1 MYVMIFLVTSL
12 HEYLLKNVM
21 NKIFNVNNMCII
33 HIYKTN
39 VSMSMIQCIF
49 HTPPP
54 LKGPLPLQT
63 LPHHLQS
70 LKPGLLIL
78 ISNSPSACLNN
89 SSDMLY
95 YLQHPTLSNPL
106 TTTAFRTSFVMEGRT
121 RSS

>member
-21 NKIFNVNNMCII
+21 NKIFNVNNISII

-39 VSMSMIQCIF
+39 VSMSMIQCIV
-49 HTPPP
+49 HTP

-70 LKPGLLIL
+70 LKPALLIL

-106 TTTAFRTSFVMEGRT
+106 TTTTFRTSFVMEGRT